1 MILMIIIKK
10 KRGPREEVERMNER
24 KGKEEE
30 IYLFYLSI
38 LLKENRYKY
47 FRHLLQ
53 IEINLKARSEK
64 SFFSRAEKT

>member
-30 IYLFYLSI
+30 EIYLFYLSI
-38 LLKENRYKY
+38 LLKENRY
-47 FRHLLQ
+47 
-53 IEINLKARSEK
+53 
-64 SFFSRAEKT
+64 